1 MTEAERRFT
10 VVRVEA
16 RSADDSKHTIG
27 GYAAKFNKFSQNLG
41 GFREKLLPG
50 VFNRAESQG
59 WPGFDGSGVLARY
72 NHEDDSLLGTTG
84 SGSLRLTVDGDG
96 LQYEVD
102 LLDDSLSE
110 RVFKLVQRGDVAKS
124 SFAFIADDDEWDVDE
139 SGFPMRTVVQARLGD
154 VAPVNSPAYLDTSTG
169 LRSLAKKF
177 DAPFDEVKQ
186 LAEAGDL
193 MKFFRRTDAV
203 DAPVEVPVEDS
214 AERAEVSEVDEPST
228 KRGSELE
235 ALVAQIKPLS

>member
-1 MTEAERRFT
+1 MIEAERRFT

-16 RSADDSKHTIG
+16 RAADEGKRTIG

-41 GFREKLLPG
+41 GFRERLLPG
-50 VFNRAESQG
+50 VFNRAQSQQ

-72 NHEDDSLLGTTG
+72 NHEDDALLGTTA
-84 SGSLRLTVDGDG
+84 SGSLRLSIDNEG
-96 LQYEVD
+96 LLYEVD

-124 SFAFIADDDEWDVDE
+124 SFAFIAEDDDWDVDE
-139 SGFPMRTVVQARLGD
+139 SGFPVRTVVQARLGD

-177 DAPFDEVKQ
+177 DAPLDEVKQ
-186 LAEAGDL
+186 LAEAGEL
-193 MKFFRRTDAV
+193 IKFFRRSDE
-203 DAPVEVPVEDS
+203 APAAPETREES
-214 AERAEVSEVDEPST
+214 SEPDEAPT

-235 ALVAQIKPLS
+235 ALVAQIKPLG